1 MKAQTLGE
9 VIKYFNHQRP
19 LTPERKEEWK
29 SFYIDTLRKEI
40 DRIKS
45 EFLKATCGHKMLFG
59 GHAGN
64 GKSTE
69 LNKFIHDTQIKRK
82 YEIIKLEIQEILN
95 PFDIEI
101 VELLLV
107 ICFQIL
113 TFAEEKN
120 IKISKYLDDR
130 FQDMEGFF
138 HDTLK
143 IGTTHVKA
151 KGVEVAVKTEAG
163 GGFKLPFLKF
173 KADFLAKMR
182 GEAESRKLVRK
193 EYRPRMNELIEL
205 VKDLMA
211 DVKTKFKKKEILIII
226 DGLDRTSVQAAE
238 KLFAEDGQIIA
249 LIDNVTMLLTV
260 PISIIHSVKSPIVEN
275 AIGKMHVLKNIRL
288 LNQDKK
294 KDEKTEKNWEL
305 MKDAILRRLEPQLI
319 TDKAL
324 EIAVH
329 YSGGVFRTLIEL
341 IVSAAVEADVLGSN
355 SISEKDMEGAVKEH
369 RIKKARPLNRTHW
382 EILLEI
388 DQHKKFTGKMDEKR
402 LELLLGLFA
411 LEYIN
416 GDEWYSVNPLLESRL
431 EEWRKLV
438 EAKEKKEK

>member
-113 TFAEEKN
+113 TFADENN

-130 FQDMEGFF
+130 FRKMEGFF
-138 HDTLK
+138 HKTLK
-143 IGTTHVKA
+143 IETTHVKA
-151 KGVEVAVKTEAG
+151 RGGETAVKTEAG
-163 GGFKLPFLKF
+163 AGFKLPFLKF

-211 DVKTKFKKKEILIII
+211 DVKAKFKKKEILIII

-305 MKDAILRRLEPQLI
+305 MKSAILRRLEPQLI

-355 SISEKDMEGAVKEH
+355 SIGEKDMEGAVKEH
-369 RIKKARPLNRTHW
+369 RIKKARPLNRIHW

-431 EEWRKLV
+431 GEWRKLI